1 MLTRGFA
8 FFLVVLCIV
17 PTTAPFSIAS
27 MPLSGARD
35 NIASA
40 ATNVIAQSVS
50 DDNNDAIALERS
62 TFLSQSRA
70 CACSTSTHAVRV
82 NGSMLLAPDAPALAS
97 LYRPP
102 IFRVLRV

>member
-27 MPLSGARD
+27 MPLSGAHD
-35 NIASA
+35 NSAFA
-40 ATNVIAQSVS
+40 ATNTIAASVS

-70 CACSTSTHAVRV
+70 CASTTSTHAACVTV
-82 NGSMLLAPDAPALAS
+82 STSLSPDASALAS